1 MKQVDGA
8 AVSSRLDAKS
18 ASPSQHKDTELDWCD
33 MPALLPANRRDD
45 QLTVITSQMRI
56 RADLAGLEAHDV
68 LGFLQRG
75 NSRAPAYVSQAA
87 GPVVNMAASAM
98 SGKSLFDSVCVAC
111 HGSDGMGTIP
121 GVPDL

>member
-1 MKQVDGA
+1 
-8 AVSSRLDAKS
+8 
-18 ASPSQHKDTELDWCD
+18 